1 MSMNRRAVIINSVL
15 GLALVGVGV
24 ATAVS
29 LTSAN
34 STRQPVGQTVPV
46 SRGTVTATVTATGN
60 VQTRT
65 SIGVSLKGSGG
76 TVTKIYVKQGQRV
89 AKGQRLLRI
98 ADTSARQSLKSA
110 EANLASA
117 EANMKTTTQGPS
129 TEDQQLNDTS
139 VQSAQTSLDNA
150 ETALTHAEQ
159 TYTLD
164 KRQQDELVSDASN
177 ALAAAKKQKR
187 EDQQDLADAKH
198 AMAAAKRAGNA
209 SEVSTQQS
217 KINTLQN
224 TLRTDQSSI
233 NSAESSLSQAKQTR
247 AKTLLSD
254 RQAIETQAGQ
264 VDSAK
269 KTLASEKAQRASN
282 EQGPR
287 KGAVESAQAQIDSAK
302 VSVREA
308 QQTLANTV
316 LRAPVAGTVSKI
328 AAKVGESSGAAAA
341 STTSSSA
348 SGAGANSSP
357 SASAGSAAGGGSAT
371 TGGGSAALVTLVDLL
386 HKEVVASVAEADVV
400 KVKPGQS
407 SSVLFPASNRTLPGV
422 VTEIDT
428 DSTVVNNVVQYD
440 VTVDLTSAAS
450 SIKLGQTASV
460 TITTATHQN
469 VLYVPTSAI
478 TVSGDRATVIRR
490 TSGVDSV
497 VEVQPGL
504 VGANGTEIVRGLQT
518 GDRVVLPTGSGSGTF
533 TFPGGG
539 ATAGPSSSSSTR
551 PR

>member
-34 STRQPVGQTVPV
+34 TTRQPVGQTVPV

-60 VQTRT
+60 VQSRT
-65 SIGVSLKGSGG
+65 SIGVSLKGSSG
-76 TVTKIYVKQGQRV
+76 TVTKIYVKKGQRV
-89 AKGQRLLRI
+89 AKGQRLLRVD
-98 ADTSARQSLKSA
+98 DTSARQSLKSA

-129 TEDQQLNDTS
+129 AKDQQLNDTS

-164 KRQQDELVSDASN
+164 KRQQDELVSDTGN
-177 ALAAAKKQKR
+177 ALAAAKRQKR
-187 EDQQDLADAKH
+187 KDQQDLADAKR
-198 AMAAAKRAGNA
+198 ALAAAKRAGNT

-224 TLRTDQSSI
+224 TLRADQSTI

-247 AKTLLSD
+247 DKTLLSD

-316 LRAPVAGTVSKI
+316 LRAPVAGTVSNI

-341 STTSSSA
+341 SAASSA

-371 TGGGSAALVTLVDLL
+371 TGGGSSALVTLVDLF

-407 SSVLFPASNRTLPGV
+407 TSVLFPASNRTLPGL

-428 DSTVVNNVVQYD
+428 ESTVVNNVVQYD

-460 TITTATHQN
+460 TITTAIHQN

-490 TSGVDSV
+490 TNGVDSV
-497 VEVQPGL
+497 VEVQTGL

-518 GDRVVLPTGSGSGTF
+518 GDRVVLPTGNGSGTF